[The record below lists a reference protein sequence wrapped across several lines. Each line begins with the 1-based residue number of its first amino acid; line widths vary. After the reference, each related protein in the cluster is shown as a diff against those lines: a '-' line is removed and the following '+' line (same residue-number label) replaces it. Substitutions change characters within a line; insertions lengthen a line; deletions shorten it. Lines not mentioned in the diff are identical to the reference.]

1 MKNPSLRLKRDK
13 DGNLVPIVG
22 KTPNF
27 GHPIKVLPL
36 TYGEA
41 RNYESFGELLTDWT
55 PEDRFKLISTHI
67 VEPKLDLKDAND
79 LENNFDPFTVEDMFQ
94 AVFMYS
100 GIFHLFDEDGNEK
113 SGNE

>member
-27 GHPIKVLPL
+27 NHPVKVLPL

-41 RNYESFGELLTDWT
+41 RGYESFGELLTDWT
-55 PEDRFKLISTHI
+55 PEDRFELISTHI
-67 VEPKLDLKDAND
+67 VEPELNLKDAKD
-79 LENNFDPFTVEDMFQ
+79 LEENFDPFTVEDLFQ

-100 GIFHLFDEDGNEK
+100 GIFQLFDAETGEA
-113 SGNE
+113 SGNG